1 MMHAQMIV
9 FAIAVAYLSRWVN
22 QRWPRDL
29 SSDTVGWARTL
40 SAFIA
45 PPLFLLMTAVAIVA
59 MGPFSMVPIEG
70 WLSYGISLA
79 FVLGAVGCWGY
90 LVCISAIAHHQ
101 LSRHPQQ
108 TISTAMQTV
117 NARVVN
123 SDVVFSAQ
131 VGVWP
136 SELVITQGLIDRLDD
151 AHLDAVLAHELGH
164 ARYKDTFWFFF
175 LGGLR
180 RVTGW
185 LPYTE
190 SLWQDLLLLRELR
203 ADEWATRSVDKLVL
217 AEALVSVISAPLTLS
232 QSVYAGF
239 SCAAPRSRLSLR
251 IDVLLAEDAATMRE
265 SAYFWADHWA
275 VIALSLSPLLTVP
288 FHH

>member
-9 FAIAVAYLSRWVN
+9 FAIVVAALSRWAN
-22 QRWPRDL
+22 QRFPHDK
-29 SSDTVGWARTL
+29 SSGTVGWTRTL

-45 PPLFLLMTAVAIVA
+45 PPLFLLMTAVAIVT

-70 WLSYGISLA
+70 WLSYGVSLA
-79 FVLGAVGCWGY
+79 FVVGAIGCWGY
-90 LVCISAIAHHQ
+90 LAWLSVVAHRRISGYP
-101 LSRHPQQ
+101 RQ
-108 TISTAMQTV
+108 TIATAMQTLSGRIV
-117 NARVVN
+117 DTDA
-123 SDVVFSAQ
+123 VFSAQ

-136 SELVITQGLIDRLDD
+136 SELVVTQGLLDCLD
-151 AHLDAVLAHELGH
+151 EEHLDAVLAHESGH
-164 ARYKDTFWFFF
+164 AYYRDTFWFFF

-180 RVTGW
+180 RSTGW

-190 SLWQDLLLLRELR
+190 PLWQDLLLLRELR
-203 ADEWATRSVDKLVL
+203 ADDWATRRVDKLVL
-217 AEALVSVISAPLTLS
+217 AEALVSVISAPLMLN

-251 IDVLLAEDAATMRE
+251 IDALLAEDAVGAEPT
-265 SAYFWADHWA
+265 SDLWADHWFA
-275 VIALSLSPLLTVP
+275 IALSLTPLLTVP